1 MNNIRSTERQLRNL
15 QKQRHLYDIQM
26 MVLSNPLLKNLSKK
40 DQKKVVKLIYKAEM
54 IEEYMRDRE
63 IVRVNESFDE
73 MVERAA
79 RILNESMQENNG
91 DEDDRRQ

>member
-1 MNNIRSTERQLRNL
+1 
-15 QKQRHLYDIQM
+15 M